1 MTVAQMLDSLTLDE
15 YLDWQAYE
23 RFEPFEPQ
31 RADLRAAMTASLMV
45 NLQIPK
51 GKPRTKA
58 KDFMPDFDAKYID
71 KPAPDPRDLQN
82 RLIACFGGTVNGR

>member
-1 MTVAQMLDSLTLDE
+1 MLDSMDLDE

-23 RFEPFEPQ
+23 RLEPFEPQ
-31 RADLRAAMTASLMV
+31 RADLRAAMMASTMV

-58 KDFMPDFDAKYID
+58 KDFMPHFDERYTAKMDAK
-71 KPAPDPRDLQN
+71 ATQAMF
-82 RLIACFGGTVNGR
+82 IAMIGGSVNGR